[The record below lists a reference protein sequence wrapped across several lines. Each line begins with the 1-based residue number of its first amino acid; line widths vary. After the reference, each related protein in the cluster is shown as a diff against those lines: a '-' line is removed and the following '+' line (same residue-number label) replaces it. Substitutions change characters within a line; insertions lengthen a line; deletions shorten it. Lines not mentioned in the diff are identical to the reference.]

1 MFASGAMREAGDEQR
16 PGDPPGP
23 AIIPVSEVLRESEE
37 RYRALAENARD
48 AIVEISPDA
57 GYLYVSP
64 SFTELF
70 GWRPEEVLGAN
81 ALAFVHPDDF
91 TEIDAIRA
99 TAFAAESAAR
109 VVCRF
114 RHSDGSYVWVEV
126 TGRPYRTRAGELR
139 AVLISRD
146 VSDRVLA
153 EQTLQAQLESERKI
167 AELSRRLLQVRSSDF
182 ESCLRHGL
190 EVAAEVANA
199 ERAQIYVARPPRG
212 DRLEVF
218 LRWLAP
224 GMSELVDGPVSTVAG
239 ERFRWAG
246 SRLVAGEIVHV
257 PRVAALP
264 PEAAEERAAFEQ
276 RGLQSYLGI
285 PIADGSRTLGFI
297 DFARMSEA
305 RGWSHPEVARLR
317 LIAEVLGAAVRRIHA
332 EGERRAAEERLR
344 TLTSHTRDTICE
356 IALDGRVTF
365 ISDNFEQLCGYSA
378 SEMEGV
384 EPWSLIHPEDIGA
397 LRREAAGAASAGAS
411 KLVSFRVRHRDGR
424 WRWLEATLNPFVS
437 RGEKRMAAV
446 VRDVTDRHEQRLELE
461 SRLATEKRV
470 AEFSRTL
477 LDSGAEGMDAAILK
491 GLEAAAAL
499 AGAERAF
506 LVSGKGRSSV
516 QEWQAPGVPPRPR
529 FEPDDAR
536 DTWIRAI
543 LERGEVVRIPRVE
556 DLPEAASEARRTLL
570 EIGVRSYLCLPISSG
585 RRLIGVVGFHCFS
598 RRDWSDRE
606 INLLRVVTDLF
617 GTALRRKRAETRLAD
632 SQLRLLQAQKMEA
645 VGTLAG
651 GIAHDFN
658 NQLTVMLA
666 SARFALEQ
674 SGVDEE
680 VRQALLDLSRAA
692 EHCAQLTRSLLAFSR
707 RNPASP
713 RALDPRSVVAE
724 AEELLRPLIP
734 SSIRL
739 EVQLAS
745 ESPRIVADPIQLQ
758 QVLVNL
764 VVNARDAMPGGGLL
778 SVCARP
784 CSVSEYEAYRLGL
797 REPGEYVEFVV
808 RDTGAGMSDEVRRRI
823 FEPFF
828 TTKPVGHGTG
838 LGLATA
844 YGIVEQCGGA
854 IAVDSRL
861 GHGSTFRVLLP
872 RSGEIEAED
881 VPAAAPAVRHGA
893 GTVLLVEDEASV
905 RRLVARMLRDAGYEV
920 IEAPDGAEALRLG
933 RQQIERVTALVTDL
947 DMPRL
952 SGVDLARRLARQ
964 RPDLPVLF
972 ISGLAP
978 QSADAMPSGSGFL
991 GKPFTREGLLEHLD
1005 RLIRPR

>member
-1 MFASGAMREAGDEQR
+1 MFASGAMSEAGDEQR

-37 RYRALAENARD
+37 RFRAFAENSRD
-48 AIVEISPDA
+48 SIIEISPDA
-57 GYLYVSP
+57 RYLYVSP

-70 GWRPEEVLGAN
+70 GWRPEEVLGTN

-99 TAFAAESAAR
+99 TAFAAEAGTR

-114 RHSDGSYVWVEV
+114 RHSEGSYVWVEV
-126 TGRPYRTRAGELR
+126 TGRPFRTRAGELR
-139 AVLISRD
+139 AVLMGRD

-153 EQTLQAQLESERKI
+153 EQALQAQLDAERKI
-167 AELSRRLLQVRSSDF
+167 AELSRRLLQVRPHDF
-182 ESCLRHGL
+182 EACLRHGL

-199 ERAQIYVARPPRG
+199 ERAQIYVSRPPHG
-212 DRLEVF
+212 DRLDVF
-218 LRWLAP
+218 LRWTAKGVEERVDEDMP
-224 GMSELVDGPVSTVAG
+224 GTAQ
-239 ERFRWAG
+239 RFRWAG
-246 SRLVAGEIVHV
+246 SRLVSGETVHV
-257 PRVAALP
+257 PNVSNLP
-264 PEAAEERAAFEQ
+264 PEAAEERAAFER

-285 PIADGSRTLGFI
+285 PIADGARTLGFI
-297 DFARMSEA
+297 DFARLTEA

-317 LIAEVLGAAVRRIHA
+317 LIAEVLGSAVRRIHA
-332 EGERRAAEERLR
+332 EQEQRAAEERLR
-344 TLTSHTRDTICE
+344 TLTSHARDTICE

-365 ISDNFEQLCGYSA
+365 ISDNFEHLCGYSA
-378 SEMEGV
+378 AEMEGV
-384 EPWSLIHPEDIGA
+384 EPWSLVHPDDVRA
-397 LRREAAGAASAGAS
+397 LRRESARAASAGAA

-424 WRWLEATLNPFVS
+424 WRWLEATLNPFHS
-437 RGEKRMAAV
+437 HGEKRMAAV

-477 LDSGAEGMDAAILK
+477 LDSGAEGIQAAIQK
-491 GLEAAAAL
+491 GLEAAAGL
-499 AGAERAF
+499 AGADRAF
-506 LVSGKGRSSV
+506 LVSGRGRSSV
-516 QEWQAPGVPPRPR
+516 QEWQAPGVEPRPR
-529 FEPDDAR
+529 IEPDDAR
-536 DTWIRAI
+536 DGWMRAV
-543 LERGEVVRIPRVE
+543 LDRGEVVRIPRVE

-570 EIGVRSYLCLPISSG
+570 EIGVRSYLCLPIRSG
-585 RRLIGVVGFHCFS
+585 HRLIGVVGFHCFT

-617 GTALRRKRAETRLAD
+617 GTALRRKRAESRLAD

-674 SGVDEE
+674 SAGDED

-713 RALDPRSVVAE
+713 RALDARSVVAE

-739 EVQLAS
+739 DVQRVPEEA
-745 ESPRIVADPIQLQ
+745 RIVADPIQLQ

-778 SVCARP
+778 SVSVRHR
-784 CSVSEYEAYRLGL
+784 SVSGGEAERLGL
-797 REPGEYVEFVV
+797 RAPGAYVEFAV
-808 RDTGAGMSDEVRRRI
+808 RDTGTGMSDEVRRRV

-828 TTKPVGHGTG
+828 TTKPVGQGTG

-844 YGIVEQCGGA
+844 YGIVEQCDGA
-854 IAVDSRL
+854 IAVDSQP

-872 RSGEIEAED
+872 RSEEIEAE
-881 VPAAAPAVRHGA
+881 VAPAAVPSLQPGA

-933 RQQIERVTALVTDL
+933 RQQIEHVAALVTDL

-978 QSADAMPSGSGFL
+978 QSADDIPPGAGFL